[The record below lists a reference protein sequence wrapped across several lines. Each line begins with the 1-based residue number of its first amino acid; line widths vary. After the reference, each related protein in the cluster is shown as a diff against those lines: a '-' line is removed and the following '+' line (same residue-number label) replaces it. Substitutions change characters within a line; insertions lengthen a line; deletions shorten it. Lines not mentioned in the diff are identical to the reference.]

1 MIKRGQHAIVIGQT
15 GSGKTVC
22 LVELIKRADY
32 APVFILDSKLDDAF
46 LACPL
51 PSETLIVFD
60 KGQAAFDLW
69 LSKTPGRKIPDY
81 VIIRP
86 PIEELPDPE
95 TLDGYL
101 FSVYTRLKIP
111 AVFVVD
117 ELYMI
122 HRSGRCFDGLTAMFT
137 RGRSSGFSL
146 YGATQRPSWVAGFCF
161 SEPSHYFVYRLMDEK
176 DRKRL
181 SHIGMPNKVLDKFN
195 YYRYSS
201 DTNDGSIEPPLS
213 TMPANENLNSNGWI

>member
-1 MIKRGQHAIVIGQT
+1 MIKRGQHVIVIGQT

-22 LVELIKRADY
+22 LTELIKRADY

-46 LACPL
+46 LSCPL
-51 PSETLIVFD
+51 PDESLIIYS
-60 KGQAAFDLW
+60 KGLTAFDTW
-69 LSKTPGRKIPDY
+69 LNGTPGRKIPDY

-86 PIEELPDPE
+86 PVEELAEPE

-111 AVFVVD
+111 AIFVVD

-137 RGRSSGFSL
+137 RGRSKGFSL

-161 SEPSHYFVYRLMDEK
+161 SEPSHYYVYRLMDEK

-181 SHIGMPNKVLDKFN
+181 SHIGLPNKVIDKYN
-195 YYRYSS
+195 YFRYSS
-201 DTNDGSIEPPLS
+201 DTNEGSIQPPLDAAKP
-213 TMPANENLNSNGWI
+213 TNTIDNSGWI

>member
-1 MIKRGQHAIVIGQT
+1 MIKKGQHAIVIGQT

-22 LVELIKRADY
+22 LTELVKRADY

-46 LACPL
+46 LGCPA
-51 PSETLIVFD
+51 PNETVLIYD
-60 KGQAAFDLW
+60 KGADVFAYW
-69 LSKTPGRKIPDY
+69 LKRTPARKIPDY

-86 PIEELPDPE
+86 PVDELSNPE
-95 TLDGYL
+95 LLDSYL
-101 FSVYTRLKIP
+101 FSVYTYLKSP
-111 AVFVVD
+111 AIFVVD

-137 RGRSSGFSL
+137 RGRSKGFSL

-181 SHIGMPNKVLDKFN
+181 SHIGLPNIVIDK
-195 YYRYSS
+195 YRYFRYCS
-201 DTNDGSIEPPLS
+201 DTNEGNIEPPL
-213 TMPANENLNSNGWI
+213 TAAKFNNQIIDNGWL